1 MKRKIFL
8 FTLATGAVAAL
19 PAGYAHWTEQQI
31 DGRAKGMPAKMTKV
45 KVATEP
51 LGGWG
56 NHSMSLVHREGSGEA
71 ELHQTQSDILFI
83 RGGEAAIIVGGTIPG
98 GRQTTAHEIR
108 GPRIEGGEKQ
118 LLHTGDVLHISPK
131 TPHQMILEPGQK
143 LDYYAV
149 KVDAR

>member
-1 MKRKIFL
+1 MKLKFC
-8 FTLATGAVAAL
+8 FFVLAGAALGAL
-19 PAGYAHWTEQQI
+19 PAGYSHWTEQQI
-31 DGRAKGMPAKMTKV
+31 ASRAKGMPAKMTKA

-56 NHSMSLVHREGSGEA
+56 NHSMSLIHREGSGEA
-71 ELHQTQSDILFI
+71 ELHETKADILFI
-83 RGGEAAIIVGGTIPG
+83 RSGEAAVIVGGTMPG
-98 GRQTTAHEIR
+98 AHPTTAHEVR
-108 GPRIEGGEKQ
+108 APKIEGGEKQ
-118 LLHTGDVLHISPK
+118 LLHPGDVLHIGPK

>member
-1 MKRKIFL
+1 MRAKLCLLTF
-8 FTLATGAVAAL
+8 ATAAIAAL
-19 PAGYAHWTEQQI
+19 PAGYSHWTEEQI
-31 DGRAKGMPAKMTKV
+31 DSRAKGMPAKMTKV

-56 NHSMSLVHREGSGEA
+56 NHSMSLIHREGSGEA

-83 RGGEAAIIVGGTIPG
+83 RSGEASIIIGGTMPG
-98 GRQTTAHEIR
+98 AHSTTAHEIR
-108 GPRIEGGEKQ
+108 DPRIEGGEKQ
-118 LLHTGDVLHISPK
+118 ALHPGDVLHIAPK

-149 KVDAR
+149 KVDSR